1 MPASMKHSSSVL
13 FIPHS
18 VPITKLWLFVESL
31 SSLVHSWCLFL
42 GLLTTALFPPVVQW
56 QPDFW
61 AAPGNSPWFPLAWLR
76 LVSRGSRGESCL
88 VPVFQVRLEEDRHSL
103 CVPSSRWGLRGF
115 EFGLWNVT
123 SEVTTEIFFFQAW
136 SGQSAFPPL
145 CTYNQL
151 NHFLL
156 ISREKPNILTTKY
169 FFLLWTKVL
178 HRYHINHSNVEK
190 W

>member
-18 VPITKLWLFVESL
+18 VPITKLWLFVQSL

-76 LVSRGSRGESCL
+76 LVSRGSRGESWVL
-88 VPVFQVRLEEDRHSL
+88 FLF
-103 CVPSSRWGLRGF
+103 SRWDLRRTAILFVSQVPGEGF
-115 EFGLWNVT
+115 EDLNLDFEM
-123 SEVTTEIFFFQAW
+123 SHQKSPQRYFFFRH
-136 SGQSAFPPL
+136 GQDNLPFHL
-145 CTYNQL
+145 
-151 NHFLL
+151 FVL
-156 ISREKPNILTTKY
+156 I
-169 FFLLWTKVL
+169 
-178 HRYHINHSNVEK
+178 IN
-190 W
+190 